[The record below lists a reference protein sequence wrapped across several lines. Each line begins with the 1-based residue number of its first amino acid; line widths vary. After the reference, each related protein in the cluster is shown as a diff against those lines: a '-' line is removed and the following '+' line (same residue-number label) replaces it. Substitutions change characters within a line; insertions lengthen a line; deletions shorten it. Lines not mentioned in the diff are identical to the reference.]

1 MNDIK
6 NTFDEVSKN
15 YDFLNNVISFNTH
28 FLFKKYVVN
37 QLNLKNG
44 IKVLDLCC
52 GTADVS
58 KIIKKKYSNIS
69 VIGVDFSSNMLNIA
83 KMKVDDVVF
92 IEADATNLPFSDEE
106 FDVVIVGFGLRN
118 IPEIELALSEV
129 YRVLK
134 KEGQFLNF
142 DFDKTSPLFTLW
154 EKVTLFLLN
163 FFLSELK
170 NYKYLMKSIKEF
182 CATKELI
189 EKFISHGFKPFKQGK
204 MLFDIVSYQIVKK

>member
-6 NTFDEVSKN
+6 KIFDEVSKN

-28 FLFKKYVVN
+28 FLFKKHVIN

-52 GTADVS
+52 GSGDVS
-58 KIIKKKYSNIS
+58 KIIKKKYLDVS
-69 VIGVDFSSNMLNIA
+69 VVGVDFSSNMLDIA
-83 KMKVDDVVF
+83 KKKVNDVAF
-92 IEADATNLPFSDEE
+92 IEADATNLPFYDEE

-118 IPEIELALSEV
+118 IPKIDLALNEV

-142 DFDKTSPLFTLW
+142 DFDKASPLFFLW
-154 EKVTLFLLN
+154 EKTILFLLN
-163 FFLSELK
+163 FFLSDLK
-170 NYKYLMKSIKEF
+170 NYKYLMQSIKEF
-182 CATKELI
+182 YTTDELI
-189 EKFISHGFKPFKQGK
+189 GKFISHGFKPFCKRK
-204 MLFDIVSYQIVKK
+204 MLFNIVSYQIVNK